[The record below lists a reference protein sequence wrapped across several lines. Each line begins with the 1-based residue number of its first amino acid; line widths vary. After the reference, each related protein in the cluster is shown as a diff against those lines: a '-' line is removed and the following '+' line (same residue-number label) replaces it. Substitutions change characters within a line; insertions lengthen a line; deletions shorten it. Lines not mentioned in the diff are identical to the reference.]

1 MEEAKKQRSLAKSQ
15 FTRAE
20 NAVQSAVG
28 LGKECPAWT
37 LDKRYSELKKR
48 WDNVQD
54 AHDNYVLLLEGD
66 GGAVEPETAWISEI
80 EARFDKLELVVGI
93 HMRGSDIE
101 SKARI
106 MSPPELDMSTK
117 APEPKTIDRKR
128 RPIVKIEPIKFQL
141 FTGDIRKYPIF
152 KEEFKTHIAP
162 LCEKNQEIIVLKSY
176 LSDSVRDEVLSAS
189 NDPTDVWK
197 RLDNK
202 YGRSDKIV
210 DQVLNEIKSLPKS
223 DIAGNILNMIKIVE
237 RAYRDLDSLGMGSEM
252 KNSSV
257 ISDIEGSMSP
267 QMRYEWIKLIASKHL
282 GSVPKFHELMTFL
295 AEWRERLEYDDAAVR
310 SGNNAGSQS
319 FHSCG
324 CGHTY
329 TVGREKRGC
338 WLHKGEFLHPI
349 WNCKEFLAKPVSE
362 RVKLT
367 EEHKACKRC
376 LDIGCPGYVS
386 IESCPRWFTCKAQG
400 CGEKHNRLLHLES
413 NTHHASGMLNTPPS
427 EAALPLQ
434 VTPAR

>member
-1 MEEAKKQRSLAKSQ
+1 MQ
-15 FTRAE
+15 T
-20 NAVQSAVG
+20 AVG
-28 LGKECPAWT
+28 LGTECPAWT
-37 LDKRYSELKKR
+37 LDRRYSELKKR

-66 GGAVEPETAWISEI
+66 GGPVEPEAAWISDI
-80 EARFDKLELVVGI
+80 EARFDKMELVVGV
-93 HMRGSDIE
+93 HMRGNGVE
-101 SKARI
+101 SKVRI
-106 MSPPELDMSTK
+106 MSPNMPPTK
-117 APEPKTIDRKR
+117 EAEPTPMRK
-128 RPIVKIEPIKFQL
+128 PIVKIEPIKFQM
-141 FTGDIRKYPIF
+141 FTGDIRKYPLF

-189 NDPTDVWK
+189 NDPKDVWN

-210 DQVLNEIKSLPKS
+210 DQVLSEIKSLTKS
-223 DIAGNILNMIKIVE
+223 DTAGNILHMIQIVE

-267 QMRYEWIKLIASKHL
+267 QMRYEWIKHIASLHL
-282 GSVPKFHELMTFL
+282 ASVPKFHELMTFL

-310 SGNNAGSQS
+310 SGNNTGSQS
-319 FHSCG
+319 FHLCG
-324 CGHTY
+324 CGQTY
-329 TVGREKRGC
+329 SVEREKRGC
-338 WLHKGEFLHPI
+338 WLHKGEFLHAI

-362 RVKLT
+362 RLKLVET
-367 EEHKACKRC
+367 YKACKRC
-376 LDIGCPGYVS
+376 LDTGCPGYGS

-400 CGEKHNRLLHLES
+400 CGEKHNRLLHQES

-434 VTPAR
+434 VTGAR